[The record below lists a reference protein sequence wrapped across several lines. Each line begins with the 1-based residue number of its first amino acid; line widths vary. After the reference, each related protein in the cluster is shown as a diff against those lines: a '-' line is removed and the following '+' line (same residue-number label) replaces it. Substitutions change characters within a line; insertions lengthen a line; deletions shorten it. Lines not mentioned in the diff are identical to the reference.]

1 MHREAFVIEQ
11 LKAAGHRI
19 TLARRHIAE
28 VLEANTRP
36 LSAQDVHALLK
47 RRGVESNR
55 TTVYRELTFLHER
68 GFLRQIQLED
78 GTARFELASLP
89 HHHHLVCLRCNKIED
104 IHMEDDLVAVEKR
117 IKKQCRFT
125 VERHSLEFYGRCSSC
140 R

>member
-1 MHREAFVIEQ
+1 MSTEISVIDQ
-11 LKAAGHRI
+11 LRAAGHRI

-47 RRGVESNR
+47 RRGVDSNR
-55 TTVYRELTFLHER
+55 TTVYRELTFLQDQ

-89 HHHHLVCLRCNKIED
+89 HHHHLVCLGCNKIED

-117 IKKQCRFT
+117 INKEHRFA